1 MHAPAPALIFKRELQ
16 LDRTVKAN
24 MLNSRIKLSLFSLC
38 SLLLLLAAA
47 ACASRP
53 GGESGAGNNA
63 APASSDSRAG
73 GGGGGSSAA
82 AISENDKPL
91 DAMTKAMRAQLD
103 AKSYRAHVTSTMA
116 DGANTAMV
124 IEYVAPDSYRM
135 TSDVQVGGKGMKQEF
150 IIVGGGTYIKAPNGS
165 WVKSPVDASGIVK
178 AFRDPKMLDEL
189 AKTADVKLVGAD
201 TIDGAPMLVY
211 QYTQNNPM
219 GMNLKSTSKTWLS
232 VADGLPRKTES
243 DGEFQG
249 KKTKTLVTIT
259 DYNAD
264 IKIESPIK

>member
-1 MHAPAPALIFKRELQ
+1 MIMPKMKFL
-16 LDRTVKAN
+16 
-24 MLNSRIKLSLFSLC
+24 LFSLC
-38 SLLLLLAAA
+38 SLLLVICSA

-53 GGESGAGNNA
+53 AGDNSAAGSNVSPTSPGAGG
-63 APASSDSRAG
+63 SRA
-73 GGGGGSSAA
+73 AA
-82 AISENDKPL
+82 VSENDKPL

-103 AKSYRAHVTSTMA
+103 AKSYRARVTSTLG
-116 DGANTAMV
+116 DGTSNAMV
-124 IEYVAPDSYRM
+124 IEYVAPDRYRM
-135 TSDVQVGGKGMKQEF
+135 TNDAQVGGKAYKQEF
-150 IIVGGGTYIKAPNGS
+150 VIVGGATYLKAPNSG

-189 AKTADVKLVGAD
+189 TKTADVKFVGPD

-232 VADGLPRKTES
+232 VADGLPRKTEM
-243 DGEFQG
+243 DGEYQG
-249 KKTKTLVTIT
+249 KKTKTLVTIS

-264 IKIESPIK
+264 IKIESPVK